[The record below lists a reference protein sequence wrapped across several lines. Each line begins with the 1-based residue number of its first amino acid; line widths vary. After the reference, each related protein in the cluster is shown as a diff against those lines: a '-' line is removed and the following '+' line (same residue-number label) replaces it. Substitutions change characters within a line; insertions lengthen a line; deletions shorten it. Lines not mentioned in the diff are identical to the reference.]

1 MNTEWLH
8 EGYSKHL
15 IERLAR
21 MPEEAWIHFEIAAE
35 SENNNGK
42 LSAGC
47 AVKMATHLDADTVRD
62 FIDFCDDSSTPLLY
76 DLYNVSKMI
85 RDAFFEPSPLQSPNA
100 TGDFKTK
107 SPAPKPH

>member
-1 MNTEWLH
+1 MNTDWLH

-21 MPEEAWIHFEIAAE
+21 IPEDAWVHFEIAAE

-47 AVKMATHLDADTVRD
+47 AVKMATYLDADTIRD
-62 FIDFCDDSSTPLLY
+62 FIEFCDDSSTPSLY

-85 RDAFFEPSPLQSPNA
+85 RDALFEPSPTQSPDPVNA
-100 TGDFKTK
+100 FKRKT
-107 SPAPKPH
+107 PAPTQH